1 MSTPQA
7 STSQNTLQDSEELDR
22 LEQEKPTSK
31 FPEGGTRA
39 WMVVLGAFCVSFST
53 FGYMNA
59 FGVYQEYYTEHFLA
73 HESSSNI
80 AWIGSVQVC
89 FLFSG
94 SLIGGPLF
102 DRYGA
107 SIIHVPAIG
116 IVLSVMMTSLCKT
129 YYQFMLAQGALGGIS
144 SGMLFAP
151 VMTCV
156 SHYFHTR
163 RAAALGVTVSGSS
176 IGGVLFPIA
185 LTQMLRNKSLGFGW
199 SVRIAGFLILF
210 MVSIAM
216 ATIKERLPPRQGKIL
231 LPSAFTR
238 ASYTLVTFGIFFMMW
253 GMFTPFFY
261 LPQYAQSHGMSS
273 HLSSY
278 ILSIVNAASVPGRIL
293 PGLAADKLGR
303 YNILIINGACAGIL
317 LLCWIATS
325 SNASI
330 IVFSVLYGFFS
341 GGIVSLM
348 SPCIAQ
354 VTPSPDQIGTHL
366 GMSMAI
372 IGLAGLTGTPIC
384 GALLERYGSYTQAAV
399 FSGVV
404 MLVGAFLVTV
414 ARFNLQAKFL
424 KIV

>member
-7 STSQNTLQDSEELDR
+7 LISQNTLQGSEELDR
-22 LEQEKPTSK
+22 LEEGKPISK

-116 IVLSVMMTSLCKT
+116 IVFSVMMTSLCKT
-129 YYQFMLAQGALGGIS
+129 YYQFMLAQGVLGGIS

-176 IGGVLFPIA
+176 IGGVLFPIV

-199 SVRIAGFLILF
+199 SVRIVGFLILF

-330 IVFSVLYGFFS
+330 IIFSVLYGFFS
-341 GGIVSLM
+341 GGIVSLI

-384 GALLERYGSYTQAAV
+384 GTLLERYGSYTQAAV

>member
-1 MSTPQA
+1 
-7 STSQNTLQDSEELDR
+7 
-22 LEQEKPTSK
+22 
-31 FPEGGTRA
+31 
-39 WMVVLGAFCVSFST
+39 
-53 FGYMNA
+53 
-59 FGVYQEYYTEHFLA
+59 
-73 HESSSNI
+73 
-80 AWIGSVQVC
+80 
-89 FLFSG
+89 
-94 SLIGGPLF
+94 
-102 DRYGA
+102 
-107 SIIHVPAIG
+107 
-116 IVLSVMMTSLCKT
+116 
-129 YYQFMLAQGALGGIS
+129 MLAQGVLGGIS

-199 SVRIAGFLILF
+199 SVRIVGFLMLF

-325 SNASI
+325 SDASI

-384 GALLERYGSYTQAAV
+384 GALLERYGGYTQAAV

-414 ARFNLQAKFL
+414 ARFNLQAKLL
-424 KIV
+424 KIVWPHTESSCVPHVARWGVVVFISIVSRNFAFLFSPRFSFDKTKQIGAFWSELMPSVLCKTWAKIIIHWKRRNRYHR

>member
-330 IVFSVLYGFFS
+330 IVFSALYGFFS